1 MKIIIKY
8 TLALT
13 AVLLGKDF
21 LVYNYLWK
29 TGSALI
35 NILPYFL
42 IIGLFIY
49 TGIYELKKKKYDG
62 EISYKDASLNGL
74 AIMLCTAIVYSLMF
88 YFVFP
93 FGNPAF
99 KEEFLARALEVLQN
113 NPSFPK
119 EDIPSTMQKY
129 KHNLQPFVMAQSEFI
144 TILIF
149 GTITSLLSASIQRKK
164 IDIPPSS

>member
-8 TLALT
+8 TMALT

-35 NILPYFL
+35 TILPSFL

-49 TGIYELKKKKYDG
+49 TGIYELKMKKYGG

-74 AIMLCTAIVYSLMF
+74 AIMVCTAVIYSVMF
-88 YFVFP
+88 YFSFP
-93 FGNPAF
+93 FGNPSF
-99 KEEFLARALEVLQN
+99 KEEYLTQVLELLQN
-113 NPSFPK
+113 NPDFDK
-119 EDIPSTMQKY
+119 EQIAPALQTY
-129 KHNLQPFVMAQSEFI
+129 KHNLQAFPMAKSEFI
-144 TILIF
+144 TVLIF
-149 GTITSLLSASIQRKK
+149 GTITSLISASIQRKK
-164 IDIPPSS
+164 IDLPPSA